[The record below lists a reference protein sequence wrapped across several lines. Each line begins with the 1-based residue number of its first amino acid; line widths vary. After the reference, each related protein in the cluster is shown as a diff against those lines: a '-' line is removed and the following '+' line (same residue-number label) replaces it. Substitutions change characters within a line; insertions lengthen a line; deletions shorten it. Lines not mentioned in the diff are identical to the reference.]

1 MCCSRRVAEILDR
14 TMSKSESMVRLTTL
28 RYFFHFFSRTVFGFH
43 ARDFSLFFTYSCIDF
58 THGFFV
64 EIFTQGIC
72 FHAHLLEK
80 LSRKELAFTHTF
92 SKKFHVRLA
101 LFHVQKKTLFLGG
114 RLRVQLPRGPIEYYF
129 HFIGVGNV
137 TDIFKITTFRRLF

>member
-1 MCCSRRVAEILDR
+1 MCYSQSVAKIVGLSIVKNRKYGKVKKNE
-14 TMSKSESMVRLTTL
+14 
-28 RYFFHFFSRTVFGFH
+28 FFISFFSRTVFGSH

-101 LFHVQKKTLFLGG
+101 LFHVQKKNTDLIPWYQRMTL
-114 RLRVQLPRGPIEYYF
+114 
-129 HFIGVGNV
+129 
-137 TDIFKITTFRRLF
+137 